1 MPVNPNRTVLT
12 CGVFDLLHA
21 GHVAYLER
29 CAALGQRL
37 VVAVMS
43 DRWTAEFKGRP
54 PIYSQEDRRR
64 IVGALR
70 VVDQT
75 LLMDEIDP
83 TAAMMVSRCRVFVHG
98 NDWLRPGEDLAR
110 RLPPRA
116 REWMVSSHVDLV
128 LVPYTDGVSTS
139 AVREKLRNQ
148 RPDGA

>member
-1 MPVNPNRTVLT
+1 MAVNPRRIVLT

-21 GHVAYLER
+21 GHVAYLKR
-29 CAALGQRL
+29 CASLGDEL
-37 VVAVMS
+37 VVAVMT
-43 DRWTAEFKGRP
+43 DRWTAGFKGQAP
-54 PIYSQEDRRR
+54 VYNQEERRR

-70 VVDQT
+70 FVDRT

-83 TAAMMVSRCRVFVHG
+83 TEAMKASGCRVFVHG
-98 NDWLRPGEDLAR
+98 NDWLRPGEDLGQ

-116 REWMVSSHVDLV
+116 REWILSCRVDLV

-139 AVREKLRNQ
+139 AVRDRLRNQ